1 MCFHLTF
8 FFAYCISVSEHSAC
22 QLNAERARSK
32 RITEMLSRTDLTLA
46 QRSHFFRPPLFIHEA
61 ITVKHL
67 KLKTETTGTKS
78 SKPGETCAT
87 IVTTLN
93 QDKENW
99 FKIFGRRR
107 RYRSPTLTLSAIVA
121 LLVDASANKHH
132 LAVPVNAVSIYPALT
147 QLMA

>member
-1 MCFHLTF
+1 
-8 FFAYCISVSEHSAC
+8 
-22 QLNAERARSK
+22 
-32 RITEMLSRTDLTLA
+32 MLSRADLTLA

-67 KLKTETTGTKS
+67 KLTTETTGTKS
-78 SKPGETCAT
+78 YKPGETCAT

-99 FKIFGRRR
+99 LKIFERSRRC
-107 RYRSPTLTLSAIVA
+107 RSPTLTLSAIVA

-147 QLMA
+147 QLMAESSCCLIAEITRMPQSPVHSCHKSRWLPARSPA